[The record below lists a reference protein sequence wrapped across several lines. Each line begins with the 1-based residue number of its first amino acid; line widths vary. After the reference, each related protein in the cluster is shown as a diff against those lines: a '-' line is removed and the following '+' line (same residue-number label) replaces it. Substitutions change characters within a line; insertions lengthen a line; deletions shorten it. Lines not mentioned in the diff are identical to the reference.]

1 MSANNV
7 MVVGVIGAGRIGKLH
22 ISNMEKMKNV
32 RIKTVSDS
40 SMENMQDLFQMNVE
54 KITKN
59 YQDIIDDPEINIVFI
74 CAPTD
79 LHVEIIIEAA
89 KAGKHIF
96 CEKPISFSDE
106 ETIRAYEAVN
116 KAGVKFQLGF
126 NRRFD
131 RNFSKVK
138 DLIVNKVIGDLHI
151 LKIASRD
158 PEPPS
163 LDYVA
168 RSGGIFMDMMIH
180 DFDMARFISGSE
192 VEEVFAIGSALV
204 NPKVSEYGD
213 IDTAIVTLKFANGAV
228 GVIDNSRQAVYGYDQ
243 RLEAFGSKGSIN
255 VNNETESTVEISTK
269 EGVKSDKPLHFF
281 LERYNDAYI
290 MEIKQFLDAIENNT
304 DIICKFEDGIK
315 AQRIAL
321 SAKES
326 LMTGQPVKVKNL
338 KGCLSILD

>member
-1 MSANNV
+1 MSTNNM

-32 RIKTVSDS
+32 RIKAVSDPFVN
-40 SMENMQDLFQMNVE
+40 NMQDLFQLGVE
-54 KITKN
+54 KMTKN

-106 ETIRAYEAVN
+106 ETIRAYEAIK

-138 DLIVNKVIGDLHI
+138 DLVVNKTIGDLHI

-158 PEPPS
+158 PEPPN
-163 LDYVA
+163 LEYIA

-192 VEEVFAIGSALV
+192 VIEVFAIGSTLI
-204 NPKVSEYGD
+204 NPQISEYND
-213 IDTAIVTLKFANGAV
+213 IDTAIVTLKFENGAV

-243 RLEAFGSKGSIN
+243 RLEVFGSKGSVN
-255 VNNETESTVEISTK
+255 VNNETETRIEIATK
-269 EGVKSDKPLHFF
+269 EGVRRDNPLHFF
-281 LERYNDAYI
+281 LERYNEAYI
-290 MEIKQFLDAIENNT
+290 MEVKQFFEAIENNT
-304 DIICKFEDGIK
+304 EVTCKFEDGIM
-315 AQRIAL
+315 AQRIAS

-338 KGCLSILD
+338 